1 MSEQKQL
8 LISTIKE
15 WISIDTKINNLN
27 KQIKELRNSKKQLS
41 GSLINVMENNEI
53 DRFDINDG
61 KLIYRKN
68 KVKAPLNKDYLFKML
83 QDYFKDNPEIDSNHV
98 SDFILENRPI
108 IEKSILVIKQN
119 KQNK

>member
-8 LISTIKE
+8 LITTIKE
-15 WISIDTKINNLN
+15 WILIDTKINNLN

-68 KVKAPLNKDYLFKML
+68 KVKAPLNKEFLFKML
-83 QDYFKDNPEIDSNHV
+83 EDYFKDNPEIDSNHV
-98 SDFILENRPI
+98 SNFILENRPI

-119 KQNK
+119 K

>member
-1 MSEQKQL
+1 M
-8 LISTIKE
+8 
-15 WISIDTKINNLN
+15 IDPVIVCVVETGIP
-27 KQIKELRNSKKQLS
+27 ICP
-41 GSLINVMENNEI
+41 V
-53 DRFDINDG
+53 
-61 KLIYRKN
+61 KN

-119 KQNK
+119 K

>member
-1 MSEQKQL
+1 
-8 LISTIKE
+8 
-15 WISIDTKINNLN
+15 
-27 KQIKELRNSKKQLS
+27 
-41 GSLINVMENNEI
+41 
-53 DRFDINDG
+53 
-61 KLIYRKN
+61 
-68 KVKAPLNKDYLFKML
+68 ML

>member
-1 MSEQKQL
+1 MSEQKQV
-8 LISTIKE
+8 LINTIKE
-15 WISIDTKINNLN
+15 WIAVEAKITNLA

-41 GSLINVMENNEI
+41 GSLISVMENNEI

-98 SDFILENRPI
+98 SEFILENRPI

-119 KQNK
+119 K

>member
-1 MSEQKQL
+1 MSEQKQQ

-68 KVKAPLNKDYLFKML
+68 KVKAPLNKEFLFKML
-83 QDYFKDNPEIDSNHV
+83 EDYFKDNPEIDSNHV
-98 SDFILENRPI
+98 SNFILENRPI

>member
-1 MSEQKQL
+1 MYRSISSIVVLGNGLLGSEISNQTNWD
-8 LISTIKE
+8 LIS
-15 WISIDTKINNLN
+15 
-27 KQIKELRNSKKQLS
+27 RKK
-41 GSLINVMENNEI
+41 N
-53 DRFDINDG
+53 RFDINDG